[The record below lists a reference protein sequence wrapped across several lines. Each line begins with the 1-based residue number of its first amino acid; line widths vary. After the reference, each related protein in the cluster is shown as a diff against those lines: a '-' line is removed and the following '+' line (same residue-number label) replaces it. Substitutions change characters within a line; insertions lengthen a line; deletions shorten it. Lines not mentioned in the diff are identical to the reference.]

1 MGYEE
6 YFLRYL
12 QGLFNDVIS
21 VELSLQ
27 VQEEFKV

>member
-6 YFLRYL
+6 IFLRYL
-12 QGLFNDVIS
+12 QGLINDVIS

>member
-6 YFLRYL
+6 NFLRYL
-12 QGLFNDVIS
+12 PRLINDVIS